1 MQYKMLYAG
10 IFILNIR
17 IDVKSNIINGTS
29 KANKGKLNK
38 RLKATKINHL
48 TNLLKTKIKD
58 VRKR

>member
-1 MQYKMLYAG
+1 MLYAG
-10 IFILNIR
+10 IFMLNIR
-17 IDVKSNIINGTS
+17 IDVKSNIITGTS